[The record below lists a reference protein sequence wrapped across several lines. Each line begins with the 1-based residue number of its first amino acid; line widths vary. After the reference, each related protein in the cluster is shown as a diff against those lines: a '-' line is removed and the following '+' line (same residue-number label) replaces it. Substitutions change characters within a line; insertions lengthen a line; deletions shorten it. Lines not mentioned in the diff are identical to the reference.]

1 MRIMAWIL
9 QTLRLQENEG
19 AAASLGRPARRAG
32 DHDCESVRVGT
43 AGPGTDVSGVSC
55 RVYGCVA
62 VLRARCRAR
71 HQPDPAR
78 TPDCAVR
85 RAVAD
90 GLCGGSRDFGV

>member
-9 QTLRLQENEG
+9 QTLRSEEKEG
-19 AAASLGRPARRAG
+19 AGASLGRPARRAG
-32 DHDCESVRVGT
+32 EHDRESIRVGI
-43 AGPGTDVSGVSC
+43 AGPGTNGSGISC
-55 RVYGCVA
+55 RVYRRVA

-78 TPDCAVR
+78 TPDCALR

-90 GLCGGSRDFGV
+90 GLCGGSRDL